1 MSITKSLK
9 DISWLVDEPTY
20 RADEAL
26 SYSTLST
33 YEREGKFEKLP
44 TLFEQYNIS
53 KDQIYDKIEHEL
65 THFYED
71 YKRLYPDQKGEIF

>member
-33 YEREGKFEKLP
+33 
-44 TLFEQYNIS
+44 
-53 KDQIYDKIEHEL
+53 
-65 THFYED
+65 
-71 YKRLYPDQKGEIF
+71 